1 ADTLALPDMNGL
13 DEALARGTPGLVVTD
28 LDLRWASGLDI
39 LDKVKAATPDC
50 PIVMFTGSGNE
61 EVAVEAMKRGLDD
74 YVADTLALPDMNG
87 LDEALARGTPG
98 LVVTDLDLRW
108 ASGLDILD
116 KVKAAT
122 PDCPIVMFTGS
133 GNEEV
138 AVEAMKRGLDDYV
151 VKSPRQMPRLRTSM
165 RQAVERSAA
174 RVELRR
180 QQELVARHERQLE
193 EELAR
198 KTIILRELHHR
209 VKNNLQNVMAILRM
223 RSKRATVPETK
234 AELQEM
240 SLRLSALAQV
250 QSRILD
256 EDQLDRVDFAAVLE
270 ETALALERV
279 FGDGRVA
286 LRRNISRPFV
296 LPVARAMPLGLICYE
311 VLLNAFKHAFPE
323 GRSGSV
329 DVTVSGDETGH
340 TILVWDDGVGFE
352 DVPERRGMGMTL
364 IHTLSAEARVR
375 VEHHRANGGGSLTLI
390 VVADLA

>member
-1 ADTLALPDMNGL
+1 MSFRVIVLDDNPDDRELVLRQVRAEFPGADTLALPDMNGL

-39 LDKVKAATPDC
+39 LDKVKAT
-50 PIVMFTGSGNE
+50 
-61 EVAVEAMKRGLDD
+61 
-74 YVADTLALPDMNG
+74 
-87 LDEALARGTPG
+87 
-98 LVVTDLDLRW
+98 
-108 ASGLDILD
+108 
-116 KVKAAT
+116 T

-193 EELAR
+193 EELAQ
-198 KTIILRELHHR
+198 KTVILRELHHR
-209 VKNNLQNVMAILRM
+209 VKNNLQNMTAILRM
-223 RSKRATVPETK
+223 RSKRAVLPELK

-240 SLRLSALAQV
+240 SLRLTALAQV

-256 EDQLDRVDFAAVLE
+256 EDQLNRVDFGAVLD
-270 ETALALERV
+270 ETAATLERV
-279 FGDGRVA
+279 YGDGRIR
-286 LRRNISRPFV
+286 LERDISQPFI

-311 VLLNAFKHAFPE
+311 VLLNAFKHGFPE
-323 GRSGSV
+323 RASG
-329 DVTVSGDETGH
+329 TVRVSATVGEAGYM
-340 TILVWDDGVGFE
+340 ILVQDDGTGFE
-352 DVPERRGMGMTL
+352 DLPERRGMGMTL
-364 IHTLSAEARVR
+364 VHTLAGEALVR
-375 VEHHRANGGGSLTLI
+375 VEQHGASVGGSVTRI
-390 VVADLA
+390 VSSD